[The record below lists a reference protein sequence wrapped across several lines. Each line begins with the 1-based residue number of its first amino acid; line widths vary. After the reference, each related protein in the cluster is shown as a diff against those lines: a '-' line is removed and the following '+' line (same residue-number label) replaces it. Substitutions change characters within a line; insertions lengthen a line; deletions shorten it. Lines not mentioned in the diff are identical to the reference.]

1 MHSRPQLLLKIS
13 QATHLS
19 LLLLLERYFNLLSTG
34 ADSKH
39 EMPQKPGL
47 RPGSCA
53 LRLSNVDHLL
63 SSQKTELIN
72 SVADDISTAFICV
85 SRQARAGNLKATNT
99 GGLNR
104 VIRLI
109 EGVDLKYRRHL
120 ERKAERYKTSARQWK
135 RQRDRLREELL
146 CIISR
151 IKSRFGGQTQHT
163 KKMKR
168 NDQNYHKRLEL
179 MEEKFLAKKNEGK
192 VKSHSQKRGTMSGW
206 GNY

>member
-1 MHSRPQLLLKIS
+1 
-13 QATHLS
+13 
-19 LLLLLERYFNLLSTG
+19 
-34 ADSKH
+34 
-39 EMPQKPGL
+39 MPQKPGL

-53 LRLSNVDHLL
+53 LRLSNVGHLL

-85 SRQARAGNLKATNT
+85 SRQAKAGNLKATNT
-99 GGLNR
+99 VGLDR

-135 RQRDRLREELL
+135 RQRDHLREELL

-151 IKSRFGGQTQHT
+151 IKSRFGVQTQHT
-163 KKMKR
+163 KKKMKR
-168 NDQNYHKRLEL
+168 NDQDYLKRLEF
-179 MEEKFLAKKNEGK
+179 MEEKLLPKRKNDGK
-192 VKSHSQKRGTMSGW
+192 VKKLRPKKSDHECMGELLRSTQKLVV
-206 GNY
+206 